1 MSRGHSQPRHQFGRR
16 VLERCKAKDNI
27 EVIDVDKG
35 EIDVVII
42 DEPET
47 SHQGPKGK
55 ASGNCCYP
63 DGVISIDDEEGVS
76 DDAPK
81 NLHGYAKNK
90 VLRPGSSDS
99 STSEESQSDECP
111 MTSTKCSNHFKMRM
125 NYTACSSRN
134 RFGLGS
140 DSGTNTSKSDCS
152 YSSECESWQSSES
165 DTSDCEI
172 IEDSSGNIREEW
184 ERAAL
189 RKKKSEKG
197 HFGLE
202 DQASPSASSGDPGLS
217 SEEGPQSKINV
228 ETCSSKGPNVSS
240 STKRR
245 NAKES
250 SFDMPVA
257 PEFNNSHLKTKA
269 NASIAEQSRFTDGH
283 DDEAG
288 SQKNEHN
295 SERTTGKDKFMDGT
309 FVHNKLAGVEHL
321 EKLLRHPLCPPDVH
335 LKFTFRDDGVFFLGK
350 DMQVPVRVSLSSE
363 GLNLKFKINNGFSEY
378 MGRISSSTKD
388 FTSATAELIDLFSKI
403 EANSST
409 DADST
414 TDIHHEESAF
424 HMEKVTAETC
434 RDKAQSLDEAFPD
447 GKASGIHHV
456 EELLRRPSRPLE
468 VNCNMNAEDAE
479 ACTSADSHLKSKV
492 NTCAAETD
500 TPANISHVEPGFQ
513 TKENISEA
521 CGYNAQSTNESLQHD
536 KRADSKVECNMDI
549 NVGASFLDRDM
560 HVPTGMSLGTD
571 GLHGGCGF
579 QEEVAPCCGKTFS
592 CSHQTSEGKGAPD
605 SVGLQ
610 EQKKENIGEPSSI
623 GQSHCS
629 FVVSPHIASSQ
640 NKEKPVIGET
650 SICNHQ
656 PLEKSVPP
664 VDTEVT
670 RGRSSCNSIAG
681 RMLVEQSHIPLIH
694 GDLIS
699 ERERH
704 KESDE
709 YRQADEKEWAA
720 RQQQLR
726 IQAEEVQRLK
736 RKRKA
741 ESLRLLDMER
751 RQKERL
757 EEIRESEKKGK
768 ETENLKERFRAEVT
782 KELVILE
789 HKYKDMASLLRGLGI
804 SVAGGP
810 YPMTHEVNV
819 AYKRALLK
827 FHPDRA
833 SKTSI
838 RQQVE
843 AEEKFKLISRLK
855 EKLQF

>member
-16 VLERCKAKDNI
+16 VMERCKTKDNI

-47 SHQGPKGK
+47 SHQGSKGK
-55 ASGNCCYP
+55 ASGNNCYSG
-63 DGVISIDDEEGVS
+63 GVISIDDEEGGS

-81 NLHGYAKNK
+81 NLHDYAKNK
-90 VLRPGSSDS
+90 VLHPGSSDF
-99 STSEESQSDECP
+99 STSEESQSDDCP
-111 MTSTKCSNHFKMRM
+111 ISVTKCSIPFKMRM
-125 NYTACSSRN
+125 HYTGCSSRN
-134 RFGLGS
+134 CFGLGS
-140 DSGTNTSKSDCS
+140 DSGTNTSESE
-152 YSSECESWQSSES
+152 SSECESWQSSES
-165 DTSDCEI
+165 DASDCEI
-172 IEDSSGNIREEW
+172 MEDSSGNIREEW

-189 RKKKSEKG
+189 RKKMPERG
-197 HFGLE
+197 HFGSD

-217 SEEGPQSKINV
+217 SEEGPQNKINV
-228 ETCSSKGPNVSS
+228 ENCSTKDPDESS
-240 STKRR
+240 SIKRS
-245 NAKES
+245 NKKES
-250 SFDMPVA
+250 SSDMRVA
-257 PEFNNSHLKTKA
+257 PEFSDSHLKTKA
-269 NASIAEQSRFTDGH
+269 HASIAEPSPPTDSH
-283 DDEAG
+283 DEEAG

-295 SERTTGKDKFMDGT
+295 SERSTSKYQFTDGT
-309 FVHNKLAGVEHL
+309 FVHDKLAGEHL
-321 EKLLRHPLCPPDVH
+321 EKLLHHPLCPPDVR
-335 LKFTFRDDGVFFLGK
+335 LKFTFRDDGVYFLDK
-350 DMQVPVRVSLSSE
+350 DMQVPVRVSLGSK
-363 GLNLKFKINNGFSEY
+363 GLNLEFYINNDFGEY
-378 MGRISSSTKD
+378 GGRISSSIKD
-388 FTSATAELIDLFSKI
+388 FTCATAKLIDLFSKI

-409 DADST
+409 DADPT
-414 TDIHHEESAF
+414 TDIGHERV
-424 HMEKVTAETC
+424 HMGKVTVEAY
-434 RDKAQSLDEAFPD
+434 RDKARSLDEAFLD
-447 GKASGIHHV
+447 SKTAGIHSV
-456 EELLRRPSRPLE
+456 PLE
-468 VNCNMNAEDAE
+468 GNCNMNAKYAE
-479 ACTSADSHLKSKV
+479 ACTSVDSHLKSRA
-492 NTCAAETD
+492 NTCVAEDSLTD
-500 TPANISHVEPGFQ
+500 ISHVEPGFQ
-513 TKENISEA
+513 KKDHISEA
-521 CGYNAQSTNESLQHD
+521 CGYSARSTNESFQHD

-549 NVGASFLDRDM
+549 NDRVSFLDKDM
-560 HVPTGMSLGTD
+560 RVPTGTSLGTD
-571 GLHGGCGF
+571 GLHGGSGF

-592 CSHQTSEGKGAPD
+592 CSRQPWEGKEAPD
-605 SVGLQ
+605 NVGLQ
-610 EQKKENIGEPSSI
+610 EQKKQNIGEPSSI
-623 GQSHCS
+623 SQSHCS
-629 FVVSPHIASSQ
+629 PVVSPQIASSQ
-640 NKEKPVIGET
+640 NQEKPVLGGT
-650 SICNHQ
+650 SFCNNQ
-656 PLEKSVPP
+656 SSEKSVLS
-664 VDTEVT
+664 VDAEVAH
-670 RGRSSCNSIAG
+670 GGSSCNSHAG
-681 RMLVEQSHIPLIH
+681 RMLAEQSDIPPMH

-768 ETENLKERFRAEVT
+768 ETESLKERFRAEVT
-782 KELVILE
+782 KELVMME

-804 SVAGGP
+804 PVAGGP

-833 SKTSI
+833 TKTNI